1 MGTTSDDN
9 ELAQPVGER
18 RAVGESISDSA
29 SDVAGKSEKQR
40 ARPNG
45 KNRTSRV
52 VTQEREDLEEGNSI
66 QPARQRSRRARTDST
81 VLVGQPSVPSDN
93 TNISDRSSAEAAQSA
108 SDKVETDPWTVPASV
123 LDRFTHDG
131 NRFYFPD
138 GHPAFRDYGRRLS
151 TASENTEVVH
161 SLIEIA
167 NARGWREI
175 TVEGTE
181 RFRQEAWRQG
191 KLAGLQVRGYKPA
204 EAERA
209 SLIRALARNRE
220 DAVEPAPA
228 SSSTSAPEASASV
241 ARATAAASSAPDSK
255 RRDELIVGELVDFG
269 RESYRFDPHE
279 EMSYFVQVQTRE
291 GKRTIWGQDLQR
303 ALSKSLTQPQIGD
316 EIAMRRTGSEA
327 VTVNRRNRNADG
339 EVLNERPMDAQ
350 RHRWVVEKS
359 EFFGARSAA
368 AQVVR
373 DQTIDSREA
382 VKRHP
387 ELAGTYLQLR
397 AAELAAH
404 NLRDPQDRKRF
415 ASLVRGALAD
425 TVARGGPLQPVR
437 LRERQPAERLTP
449 RHVREPAEA
458 AARG

>member
-1 MGTTSDDN
+1 MHFN
-9 ELAQPVGER
+9 L
-18 RAVGESISDSA
+18 
-29 SDVAGKSEKQR
+29 
-40 ARPNG
+40 
-45 KNRTSRV
+45 
-52 VTQEREDLEEGNSI
+52 
-66 QPARQRSRRARTDST
+66 
-81 VLVGQPSVPSDN
+81 
-93 TNISDRSSAEAAQSA
+93 
-108 SDKVETDPWTVPASV
+108 
-123 LDRFTHDG
+123 
-131 NRFYFPD
+131 
-138 GHPAFRDYGRRLS
+138 GR
-151 TASENTEVVH
+151 H
-161 SLIEIA
+161 K
-167 NARGWREI
+167 
-175 TVEGTE
+175 GTE

-191 KLAGLQVRGYKPA
+191 KLAGLDVRGYKPA

-209 SLIRALARNRE
+209 SLIRALARNGE

-228 SSSTSAPEASASV
+228 SSSTSAPPEASARV
-241 ARATAAASSAPDSK
+241 AAVTAPGPTPPDPN
-255 RRDELIVGELVDFG
+255 RRDELIVGKLVDFG

-316 EIAMRRTGSEA
+316 EIAMWRTGSDA

-359 EFFGARSAA
+359 EFFEARSAA

-373 DQTIDSREA
+373 DQTIDSRQA
-382 VKRHP
+382 VKTHP

-404 NLRDPQDRKRF
+404 NLRDPQDRERF
-415 ASLVRGALAD
+415 VSLVGGALAD
-425 TVARGGPLQPVR
+425 TVARGEPLQPVR

-458 AARG
+458 AVRR